1 MLEQKKAVIF
11 DLDGTLVDS
20 MWMWRDID
28 IEFLSERGI
37 AMPETLQSEIE
48 GISFSETAE
57 YFKKRFSLP
66 ESTEQLMQIWNEM
79 AHDKYCYEISL
90 KPGAKLFLDFLK
102 ARGIKIGIGTSNSY
116 ELTTAALKAH
126 GLSEEIDCIMT
137 AREVPNGKPKPDI
150 YLKTA
155 ETLGVFPKECLV
167 FEDIPNGILAAK
179 AAGMEV
185 CAVEDLFSQ
194 DMLEKKRELA
204 DYYISSYEQVIHN
217 TYEDLR

>member
-28 IEFLSERGI
+28 IEFLSARGI
-37 AMPETLQSEIE
+37 SMPETLQSEIE

-57 YFKKRFSLP
+57 YFKKRFSLS

-79 AHDKYCYEISL
+79 AHDKYCYEIPL

-102 ARGIKIGIGTSNSY
+102 ERGIKIGIGTSNSY